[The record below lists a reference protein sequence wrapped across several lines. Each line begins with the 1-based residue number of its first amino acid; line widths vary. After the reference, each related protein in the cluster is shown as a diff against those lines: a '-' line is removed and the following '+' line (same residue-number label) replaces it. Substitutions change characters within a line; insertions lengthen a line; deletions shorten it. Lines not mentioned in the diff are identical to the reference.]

1 MVETKTTHDYELILI
16 VTPEAADEVLE
27 AVVNNVS
34 QFITTK
40 GGTIA
45 ETQRWGKKKLA
56 YPLKHYL
63 EGNYILMK
71 LQMSPTLSMELEN
84 HVRIT
89 EQIMRHILVKAG
101 S

>member
-1 MVETKTTHDYELILI
+1 MVETKTTHNYELILI
-16 VTPEAADEVLE
+16 VAPETADEALE
-27 AVVNNVS
+27 AVVNNVT

-63 EGNYILMK
+63 EGNYVLMK
-71 LQMSPTLSMELEN
+71 LRMAPALSMDLEK
-84 HVRIT
+84 HVGIT
-89 EQIMRHILVKAG
+89 EQIIRHILVKAG